1 MDAEEQLMLQ
11 PDRPLRVDAQRHREL
26 RVESGTV
33 WITAGGAA
41 GDLFLSAGESYRVP
55 RKARVL
61 VEAVR
66 GMARV
71 RLLAPRPHLATMLVQ
86 WGRALLPGAIARRSI
101 AVSPS
106 PTPGRSAAS
115 PRPAFGVFRRAA
127 ISSCETGRRS
137 P

>member
-1 MDAEEQLMLQ
+1 MDADEQLLLQ

-41 GDLFLSAGESYRVP
+41 GDLFLSEGEGYRVP
-55 RKARVL
+55 RKGRVL

-71 RLLAPRPHLATMLVQ
+71 RLSAPRPHLPAMLAQ
-86 WGRALLPGAIARRSI
+86 WGRALLIGTIARWRI
-101 AVSPS
+101 AVPSAPAFRFGFPPRRDKLS
-106 PTPGRSAAS
+106 PTP
-115 PRPAFGVFRRAA
+115 RRR
-127 ISSCETGRRS
+127 T
-137 P
+137 

>member
-1 MDAEEQLMLQ
+1 MHADEQLLLQ

-41 GDLFLSAGESYRVP
+41 GDLFLSAGECYRVP

-66 GMARV
+66 GMAEVSLVQDRR
-71 RLLAPRPHLATMLVQ
+71 RLLTAAMAWLRC
-86 WGRALLPGAIARRSI
+86 LLPGAITQ
-101 AVSPS
+101 P
-106 PTPGRSAAS
+106 
-115 PRPAFGVFRRAA
+115 
-127 ISSCETGRRS
+127 
-137 P
+137 